1 MVATS
6 GQVAKYDYQI
16 HGGPNGYQN
25 SRAIIRLYAKTGPVA
40 TAGTLAYVHV
50 VPEGMPIPADTDAAP
65 WMRMYV
71 PESQFQSVID
81 MLRNEAPVYV
91 YYASGSGFLHTG
103 KEPIGES
110 E

>member
-1 MVATS
+1 MATA

-16 HGGPNGYQN
+16 HGGPNGYQGN
-25 SRAIIRLYAKTGPVA
+25 RAIIRLYAKTGPIA

-50 VPEGMPIPADTDAAP
+50 VPTGNPIPVDTDSPP

-81 MLRNEAPVYV
+81 MLRNEGPVSV
-91 YYASGSGFLHTG
+91 YFASGSGFLHTG
-103 KEPIGES
+103 KEPIGEG